1 MQQSLIL
8 GLDCPHL
15 VYQRTSTLMFKIL
28 VIDDDVAILELLKRT
43 LKKQGYDVSV
53 ANNGEE
59 GIEQAKQL
67 RPALII
73 CDWIMPK
80 LTGIEVCRQ
89 VKATSE
95 LSTTQFFLLTSL
107 GSVSDRVTGLDAG
120 ADDFISKPIEMNELY
135 ARVRAG
141 LRLHQLS
148 QDLQTQK
155 QRIEAELAEAAEYV
169 RSLLP
174 EPLTEPIKI
183 DAKFIPSRQ
192 LGGDSFDYSWLDSD
206 HLSIYLLDTSG
217 HGLRAALPSVSVLNL
232 LRSRAIP
239 NIDYYQP
246 SNVLKALNTTFQM
259 TYKNDKYFTIWYGVY
274 QLSTR
279 QLLYSSAGHPP
290 AILLT
295 GKDEKNI
302 KIERLKTRGMP
313 VGMFLEAE
321 YMDAIHEIEEL
332 SNLYIFSD
340 GVYEINQPDNTM
352 LGLEGFIS
360 ILTEYNHLQDNT
372 LEEVLNTIKRIN
384 SYNPFD
390 DDFSLLKVSFS

>member
-295 GKDEKNI
+295 GKDEKDI

-360 ILTEYNHLQDNT
+360 VLTEYNHLQDNT